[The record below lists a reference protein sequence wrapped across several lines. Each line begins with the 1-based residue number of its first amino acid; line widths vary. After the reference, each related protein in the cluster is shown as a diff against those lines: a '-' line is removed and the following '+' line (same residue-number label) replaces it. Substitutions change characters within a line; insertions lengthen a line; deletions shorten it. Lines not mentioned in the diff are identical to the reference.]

1 MKSIFLGLLLMVP
14 LSARCEIIR
23 EDFCFTSSGAK
34 SMRFEFHAV
43 YDQATRWSGAFVKY
57 EKSRE
62 PISLVL
68 RSTQEVVVDS
78 DRPSDITEDWLE
90 VSGDGITGEY
100 EIVSQGANVY
110 SVIYTSRATQEKFY
124 FNLDPDATPSDKGC
138 AWR

>member
-1 MKSIFLGLLLMVP
+1 MLLFMIP
-14 LSARCEIIR
+14 FGAHGEIS
-23 EDFCFTSSGAK
+23 EENFCFTSGGAK
-34 SMRFEFHAV
+34 PVRFEFHSV
-43 YDQATRWSGAFVKY
+43 YDRTAKWSGAFVKY

-68 RSTQEVVVDS
+68 HLTKEVEIDS
-78 DRPSDITEDWLE
+78 DRPSEITVDWLE
-90 VSGDGITGEY
+90 VSRGNITGDY

-110 SVIYTSRATQEKFY
+110 SMTYTSRATRKRFY